1 MSELTQKQKDRKKK
15 AAKSIVSKLSLAIVE
30 LASIRAEI
38 ETAISEQSEGRYCG
52 DLQRANSDLREV
64 ITETLREAQSD
75 IVIELQAIGAL
86 PLTR

>member
-1 MSELTQKQKDRKKK
+1 MKK
-15 AAKSIVSKLSLAIVE
+15 AAKSIVSNLSIAIVE

-38 ETAISEQSEGRYCG
+38 ETAISEHSEGRYCG

-64 ITETLREAQSD
+64 MNDTLKEAHNA
-75 IVIELQAIGAL
+75 IIAELHAIGAL